1 MSTCDEKEAEKD
13 WARNRPG
20 VKERWEFVD
29 AGRSEITSKGGEVLS
44 TYASDGRASFLGAL
58 LPSERRRAEDV
69 LVEGDVEVADLS
81 QEPNKRK
88 RFVRAGEPFMTVI
101 RQTGL
106 MLRIDELRQSQGA
119 SASWVSSADVLAMSG
134 FPITNAQVLAA
145 GSPCIYSRQCQELSP
160 PQRTAERQKKALGN
174 AMHMAH
180 VGGLMLVTL
189 CKFPFLGAPEVASLA
204 TTPPPPGAA
213 SPAARFVATA
223 EGPKGT
229 QLSALA
235 ASPKKLRARGG
246 EPAKRKP
253 GGQTQSAPSAPPPP
267 TMPLESVAAIEPDSK
282 FLQAVRAVRRRR
294 ALSGCSGASEGA
306 VATPTTA
313 PKRLKTS
320 NVASTEAH
328 MASTDPETDSDKAD
342 SKFLQ
347 AVRRFQQR
355 RS

>member
-1 MSTCDEKEAEKD
+1 MLDLSATLAACCKRPRGLSWKEFLVSTCDEKEAEKD

-189 CKFPFLGAPEVASLA
+189 CKFPFLSACRE
-204 TTPPPPGAA
+204 AA
-213 SPAARFVATA
+213 CRMNRMTSFYHVCWT
-223 EGPKGT
+223 KL
-229 QLSALA
+229 LSV
-235 ASPKKLRARGG
+235 
-246 EPAKRKP
+246 
-253 GGQTQSAPSAPPPP
+253 
-267 TMPLESVAAIEPDSK
+267 VAA
-282 FLQAVRAVRRRR
+282 
-294 ALSGCSGASEGA
+294 
-306 VATPTTA
+306 
-313 PKRLKTS
+313 
-320 NVASTEAH
+320 
-328 MASTDPETDSDKAD
+328 
-342 SKFLQ
+342 
-347 AVRRFQQR
+347 
-355 RS
+355 